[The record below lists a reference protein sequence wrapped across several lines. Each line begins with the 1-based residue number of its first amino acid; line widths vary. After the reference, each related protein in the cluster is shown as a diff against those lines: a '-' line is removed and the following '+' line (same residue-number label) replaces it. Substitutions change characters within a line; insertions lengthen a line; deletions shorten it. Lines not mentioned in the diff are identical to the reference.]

1 MSRSSLKI
9 SEHYI
14 NQDTLIEY
22 YTLSFEIMV
31 PEDITKE
38 EWYIL
43 NHKLEDLYYEM
54 KESKNNNNQ
63 KQK

>member
-1 MSRSSLKI
+1 
-9 SEHYI
+9 
-14 NQDTLIEY
+14 
-22 YTLSFEIMV
+22 MV

>member
-1 MSRSSLKI
+1 
-9 SEHYI
+9 
-14 NQDTLIEY
+14 
-22 YTLSFEIMV
+22 MV

-38 EWYIL
+38 EWFLL
-43 NHKLEDLYYEM
+43 NHKLEGLYYEM